1 MAHPLT
7 EKITQQLTQQEAS
20 GLLRQRKL
28 LGSGTDTHPVN
39 VDFSHNDYLG
49 LASSTEL
56 AQALYQ
62 GALTYGVGSKASPL
76 VSGYGEAHQLLEQK
90 LCAITGHQACMLFC
104 SGFSANSALMKTLF
118 DSTDVVIADKLVHAS
133 IIDGLVDS
141 GAKLVRYLHNDIDS
155 AARLLAKHPNNVL
168 ITESVFSMD
177 GDIAPL
183 IDIAEVTKRLGAY
196 LIVDEAHS
204 SGVFGENGKGL
215 VNELNLKESV
225 FARLVTFGKAYGSH
239 GGLILGSK
247 ELIEFIVNFSRSFI
261 YTTALP
267 PSSYI
272 RAGLIVAYPDINER
286 RKKLEDNISYFR
298 SFFKPLE
305 LFSDAKSPIQ
315 ILQLG
320 EMQKIKQSSETLLK
334 NKIAVKPI
342 YSPTVPVGQERLRI
356 CIHSFNSQNDI
367 EQLCKL
373 I

>member
-1 MAHPLT
+1 MEETYFGGTGSRL
-7 EKITQQLTQQEAS
+7 I
-20 GLLRQRKL
+20 
-28 LGSGTDTHPVN
+28 SGTQNSTLEVERELAAFFEVEAALMFNSGYDANIGFFSAIPQRGDTIVYDQFIHASVRDGIRLGFASS
-39 VDFSHNDYLG
+39 VSFKHND
-49 LASSTEL
+49 
-56 AQALYQ
+56 
-62 GALTYGVGSKASPL
+62 
-76 VSGYGEAHQLLEQK
+76 VSDLEQK
-90 LCAITGHQACMLFC
+90 I
-104 SGFSANSALMKTLF
+104 KT
-118 DSTDVVIADKLVHAS
+118 SK
-133 IIDGLVDS
+133 
-141 GAKLVRYLHNDIDS
+141 GAVYV
-155 AARLLAKHPNNVL
+155 AV
-168 ITESVFSMD
+168 ESLYSMD

-183 IDIAEVTKRLGAY
+183 INIAEVTKRLGAF

-215 VNELNLKESV
+215 VNQLNLKESV

-247 ELIEFIVNFSRSFI
+247 ELIEFTANFSRSFI

-272 RAGLIVAYPDINER
+272 RAGLIVGYPDINER
-286 RKKLEDNISYFR
+286 RKKLEDNISFFR
-298 SFFKPLE
+298 SFFKPEE

-320 EMQKIKQSSETLLK
+320 EMQKIKQSSEILLK

-342 YSPTVPVGQERLRI
+342 FSPTVPVGQERLRI

-373 I
+373 V

>member
-1 MAHPLT
+1 MDQKLKN
-7 EKITQQLTQQEAS
+7 KIAKRKEEGT
-20 GLLRQRKL
+20 LRSL
-28 LGSGTDTHPVN
+28 SSFNDCI
-39 VDFSHNDYLG
+39 DFFSNDYLG
-49 LASSTEL
+49 LSRIEIPLEETYFGGTGSRLISGTQNSTLEVEGEL
-56 AQALYQ
+56 AAFFE
-62 GALTYGVGSKASPL
+62 VEASL
-76 VSGYGEAHQLLEQK
+76 MFNSGYDANIGFFSAIPQRGDTIVYDELIHASVRDGIRLGFSSGVSFKHNDVLDLEQK
-90 LCAITGHQACMLFC
+90 I
-104 SGFSANSALMKTLF
+104 K
-118 DSTDVVIADKLVHAS
+118 AS
-133 IIDGLVDS
+133 K
-141 GAKLVRYLHNDIDS
+141 GAVYV
-155 AARLLAKHPNNVL
+155 AV
-168 ITESVFSMD
+168 ESLYSMD

-356 CIHSFNSQNDI
+356 CIHSFNSQNAI

>member
-1 MAHPLT
+1 MDQKLKN
-7 EKITQQLTQQEAS
+7 KIAKRKEEGT
-20 GLLRQRKL
+20 LRSL
-28 LGSGTDTHPVN
+28 SSFNDCI
-39 VDFSHNDYLG
+39 DFFSNDYLG
-49 LASSTEL
+49 LSRIEIPLEETYFGGTGSRLISGTQNSTLEVEGEL
-56 AQALYQ
+56 AAFFE
-62 GALTYGVGSKASPL
+62 VEASL
-76 VSGYGEAHQLLEQK
+76 MFNSGYDANIGFFSAIPQRGDTIVYDELIHASVRDGIRLGFSSGVSFKHNDVLDLEQK
-90 LCAITGHQACMLFC
+90 I
-104 SGFSANSALMKTLF
+104 K
-118 DSTDVVIADKLVHAS
+118 AS
-133 IIDGLVDS
+133 K
-141 GAKLVRYLHNDIDS
+141 GAVYV
-155 AARLLAKHPNNVL
+155 AV
-168 ITESVFSMD
+168 ESLYSMD